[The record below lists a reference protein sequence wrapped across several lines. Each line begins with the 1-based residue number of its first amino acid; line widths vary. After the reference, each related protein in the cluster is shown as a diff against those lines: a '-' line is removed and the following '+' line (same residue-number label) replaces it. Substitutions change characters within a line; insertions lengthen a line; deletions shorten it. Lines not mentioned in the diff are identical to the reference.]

1 MSDRGQVFTLE
12 ALVSGMLL
20 LGAIVFALQ
29 ATAVTPQSATT
40 ASAHSVTQLERVA
53 SGVLDDAAEDGSLK
67 RTVLFWDPDA
77 EAFYGLD
84 AYESGYANGDLPTA
98 FGEQLRR
105 SFASDGVVY
114 NVNVRYQV
122 PGDDPETARIVDS
135 GTPSDDAVRV
145 ATLVTLYD
153 EDPLYYDDDGDAST
167 PAVASTDTVS
177 SATFY
182 APDDSPGSGL
192 YNVVSVEVVLWST

>member
-1 MSDRGQVFTLE
+1 MHDRAQVFTLE
-12 ALVSGMLL
+12 ALVSALLL
-20 LGAIVFALQ
+20 LGAILFALQ

-53 SGVLDDAAEDGSLK
+53 GGVLDDAAADGSLK
-67 RTVLFWDPDA
+67 RTVLYWDPSA

-84 AYESGYANGDLPTA
+84 TYDSGYANGDLPTA

-105 SFASDGVVY
+105 SFAGDGVVY
-114 NVNVRYQV
+114 NVEVRYQR
-122 PGDDPETARIVDS
+122 PGDDPATRTIVDS

-153 EDPLYYDDDGDAST
+153 DDPLYYDDDGSVAT
-167 PAVASTDTVS
+167 AAVPSGDTVS
-177 SATFY
+177 SGSFY
-182 APDDSPGSGL
+182 APDDAAGSGV
-192 YNVVSVEVVLWST
+192 YNVVSVEVVLWTT

>member
-1 MSDRGQVFTLE
+1 MSDRAQVFTLE

-20 LGAIVFALQ
+20 LGAVIFALQ

-40 ASAHSVTQLERVA
+40 ASSHSVTQLERVA
-53 SGVLDDAAEDGSLK
+53 AGVLEDAAEDGSLK
-67 RTVLFWDPDA
+67 RTVLFWDPSE
-77 EAFYGLD
+77 EAFRGLES
-84 AYESGYANGDLPTA
+84 YESGYQNGDLPTT

-105 SFASDGVVY
+105 SFATGGVAY

-122 PGDDPETARIVDS
+122 PGDDPETVTVVDS

-153 EDPLYYDDDGDAST
+153 DDPLYYDDDDNDST
-167 PAVASTDTVS
+167 AAVPSADTVS
-177 SATFY
+177 SGSFY
-182 APDDSPGSGL
+182 APDDSPGSGV